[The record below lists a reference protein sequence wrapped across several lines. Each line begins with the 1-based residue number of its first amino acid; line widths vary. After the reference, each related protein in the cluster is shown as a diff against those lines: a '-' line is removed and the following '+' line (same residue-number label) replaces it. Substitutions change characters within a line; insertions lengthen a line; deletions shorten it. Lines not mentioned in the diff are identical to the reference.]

1 MARYIEFLFLL
12 ACLHA
17 ARRRYLQTQTRK
29 WAFKNNLSEADKA
42 NMAKT
47 RGTVETF
54 TLTDKITQSITPTP
68 WTKTREQ
75 KQAAAAA
82 AASAAAASAA
92 SAAAAAS
99 DASQQNN
106 RKRERTGA
114 TTTAAAAGPAG
125 GVAKSAR
132 GATLLAAEQ
141 AKIDALK
148 AQFHIGSGGARMSI
162 PERK

>member
-75 KQAAAAA
+75 KQAAAA